1 MACPYFMPAERTSV
15 DALPHPERL
24 PLGGAYAGHCTA
36 ADLAPTTEMLHDCN
50 LGYAECA
57 HLPADR
63 AGDALRFSIRRDRQG
78 LLAIHYLCEAA
89 HAPVSNGVLVFD
101 PASAQWRE
109 RHDDVCLQ
117 RMAECC
123 VESFGKQQ

>member
-1 MACPYFMPAERTSV
+1 MACPYFLPSERITI

-24 PLGGAYAGHCTA
+24 PLGAAYAGRCTA
-36 ADLAPTTEMLHDCN
+36 SNVMPEGDTLHDCN

-63 AGDALRFSIRRDRQG
+63 VADAVRFLIRREQQG
-78 LLAIHYLCEAA
+78 LLTLHYLCEAA

-101 PASAQWRE
+101 PASSQWRA
-109 RHDDVCLQ
+109 RHDDARLQ

-123 VESFGKQQ
+123 VESFRKEQ